1 MGSFTKKP
9 TDAPKL
15 GVHTVSDFS
24 SAETSDRK
32 AEATIEANMCD
43 RLSLCETL
51 LVNETLEFYN
61 PLLQVLH
68 TARCSTAGS
77 HTLSTSLRTYVFLDS
92 LQPQLAAHICTTCR
106 GYFPTPYVASLFV
119 EIAPG
124 MAIHRLMDVAL
135 KSTKV
140 QPATLVVERAYG
152 MLELHSDDKGEVRTA
167 GEAILNQLG
176 VKEDDRLK
184 PRLVS
189 NTIIRA
195 IEPMHAMVLD
205 KIRFGSMI
213 EPGQSLFILETEP
226 AAYAAFAAN
235 EAEKAANVRL
245 VDVTPF
251 GAFGRLYL
259 CGSESEVDSA
269 AQAALQ
275 ALKTLSGREA
285 SPAKEK

>member
-1 MGSFTKKP
+1 M
-9 TDAPKL
+9 
-15 GVHTVSDFS
+15 
-24 SAETSDRK
+24 
-32 AEATIEANMCD
+32 
-43 RLSLCETL
+43 
-51 LVNETLEFYN
+51 
-61 PLLQVLH
+61 
-68 TARCSTAGS
+68 
-77 HTLSTSLRTYVFLDS
+77 STSLRTYVFLDS

-106 GYFPTPYVASLFV
+106 GYFPVPYVASLFV

-135 KSTKV
+135 KGTKV

-152 MLELHSDDKGEVRTA
+152 MLELHSDDKGEVRSA
-167 GEAILNQLG
+167 GEAILKQMG
-176 VKEDDRLK
+176 VTEQDRLK

-195 IEPMHAMVLD
+195 IEPMHAMILD

-226 AAYAAFAAN
+226 AAYAALAAN
-235 EAEKAANVRL
+235 EAEKAANVKL

-259 CGSESEVDSA
+259 AGSESEIDSA
-269 AQAALQ
+269 AQAAVSALQ
-275 ALKTLSGREA
+275 AITG
-285 SPAKEK
+285 KEQGAFKDK